1 MNNVVNESLSSYQ
14 YSPATSGVSRRS
26 KFVAHSHVLTNTAKA
41 SRVYTSACAQANAAR
56 SDKHLPTPQAPKPIK
71 QVKRAIYLSNQ
82 PLAQGNN
89 AQAATEFI
97 VSCIDPS
104 TVQKRLGDGFYEQ
117 KLIREQIAL
126 LTGRRFTGD
135 FSDDTTQYMAL
146 MNSGATYAKQHKLRP
161 GIALSDQQMAQLT
174 SDIVWLV
181 EQTVTLPN
189 GTTTRALVPQV
200 YIASLRKDDIDGTGT
215 LISGK
220 NVQFNFTGDV
230 NNAGTLYGRKVIN
243 INANNINN
251 LGGTVQGQSVN
262 VDAKQDINNIGG
274 QIIASQRLQAVA
286 GRDINVTTTT
296 KTATGANASS
306 TTIDRIA
313 GLYVTGLGESLGV
326 NPDGSPI
333 KPSLFINAG
342 RDINLTAGLIQSQG
356 SATLVAK
363 QDINLKTVET
373 SSSQNINFGNN
384 NYIKLGQTQDIGSA
398 ISANGPVTLYAERDI
413 SAKAASIASTND
425 TTALVAKRDVTLTTG
440 VATSTYDE
448 GHQSTQKGF
457 LNKTTTTTRETR
469 DSSTAIGSA
478 VEGKDVFIQAGNNI
492 IVKGSS
498 VASDTGTSLVA
509 GNNLII
515 QSAQNTTSS
524 TSSRDEKKSGIMI
537 TGSIGNPTLNLGMKE
552 ANTRTKTTTTQA
564 GSSITSANGDT
575 SLIAQEGML
584 AIIASSVSAGADKQL
599 SLEGKQVLLTG
610 ALNSEE
616 SSFDSTKKST
626 NLHAG
631 IVKPSEGALSR
642 GTAKSATTSTSL
654 AATTLSGGNISIK
667 ATGEPGKDK
676 DGNDNLSG
684 IALAGVKLN
693 TPGTL
698 ALDAGK
704 GNLAFNIIETTQST
718 SLETTQRDIAY
729 QKAKGAGT
737 TEGTAEYNELNYG
750 KLTVKAGSVTVQTA
764 TSATG
769 KGKVDS
775 SVGQATPAT
784 PATLKELASKPGMGW
799 VNDVAAQSAEL
810 AKTNPAAALHIQ
822 NVQLAHDQWDYK
834 QQGLTKEGA
843 AIVTLV
849 VAYFTAGAASG
860 AGTALAAGVGA
871 TGTTA
876 AVVAGATT
884 AALSSL
890 ASQAAVSMVNNQG
903 NLGAVLQELG
913 SKESTRGLLT
923 AMVTAGALNG
933 LSSAMGG
940 LTTAGGTQ
948 WSSINATSPFVDQ
961 LQKNLVNQLTSNVLQ
976 TALTGGNRESY
987 EKGLQTSLLTA
998 FISTGAAQGANAIGD
1013 MQANGTLNALTHK
1026 LAHAIAGCAAG
1037 AATASVGGGSA
1048 GNGCGSGAIGAV
1060 IGEIT
1065 ASALGGDAAGM
1076 GLLSAS
1082 QTTDILNLAKLMAGV
1097 AAALTGGDIN
1107 LAANAGGN
1115 AAENNA
1121 LSLRGSARLMTKLRS
1136 CEGSNSQCDID
1147 GLKKEMQLDADK
1159 QNQRIQAAC
1168 GGGGADLAQ
1177 CMAIAN
1183 NAQQSAANLF
1193 HAASYADTPE
1203 KQALLQELAS
1213 QQLADMDRMGKLV
1226 ESSIAN
1232 ASFKDAVLAV
1242 VAGSMQA
1249 LMTAGVKAKGK
1260 TTSTTSKPG
1269 TTENPS
1275 TVSDEVAA
1283 LQRIG
1288 KKPNGPDVTNKPP
1301 MTVLERAKNNQADL
1315 DVGRV
1320 TAPIDFDG
1328 HITSAVVKPNGD
1340 VVGGHS
1346 TASGDVQVVPGT
1358 ASTPNANGVY
1368 QARVQVA
1375 DPNNPGQFLPKTNNG
1390 GISTMFPDSWTA
1402 NRIKVE
1408 VDFAFRNKTI
1418 SGNTWTGTTPSGVQV
1433 RGYLTPAVT
1442 AYPLH

>member
-1 MNNVVNESLSSYQ
+1 MNNVVSTPPSSY
-14 YSPATSGVSRRS
+14 YHSSATSGVSRRS
-26 KFVAHSHVLTNTAKA
+26 KFVAHSHALTHAAKA
-41 SRVYTSACAQANAAR
+41 SRVYTSTCAHAYAAR
-56 SDKHLPTPQAPKPIK
+56 PDKHLQALQPAKPVK
-71 QVKRAIYLSNQ
+71 QVKRAIYPSNR

-89 AQAATEFI
+89 AQVATEFI
-97 VSCIDPS
+97 
-104 TVQKRLGDGFYEQ
+104 
-117 KLIREQIAL
+117 
-126 LTGRRFTGD
+126 
-135 FSDDTTQYMAL
+135 
-146 MNSGATYAKQHKLRP
+146 
-161 GIALSDQQMAQLT
+161 
-174 SDIVWLV
+174 
-181 EQTVTLPN
+181 
-189 GTTTRALVPQV
+189 
-200 YIASLRKDDIDGTGT
+200 
-215 LISGK
+215 
-220 NVQFNFTGDV
+220 
-230 NNAGTLYGRKVIN
+230 
-243 INANNINN
+243 
-251 LGGTVQGQSVN
+251 
-262 VDAKQDINNIGG
+262 
-274 QIIASQRLQAVA
+274 
-286 GRDINVTTTT
+286 
-296 KTATGANASS
+296 
-306 TTIDRIA
+306 
-313 GLYVTGLGESLGV
+313 
-326 NPDGSPI
+326 
-333 KPSLFINAG
+333 
-342 RDINLTAGLIQSQG
+342 
-356 SATLVAK
+356 
-363 QDINLKTVET
+363 
-373 SSSQNINFGNN
+373 
-384 NYIKLGQTQDIGSA
+384 
-398 ISANGPVTLYAERDI
+398 
-413 SAKAASIASTND
+413 ASI
-425 TTALVAKRDVTLTTG
+425 
-440 VATSTYDE
+440 
-448 GHQSTQKGF
+448 
-457 LNKTTTTTRETR
+457 
-469 DSSTAIGSA
+469 
-478 VEGKDVFIQAGNNI
+478 
-492 IVKGSS
+492 
-498 VASDTGTSLVA
+498 
-509 GNNLII
+509 
-515 QSAQNTTSS
+515 
-524 TSSRDEKKSGIMI
+524 
-537 TGSIGNPTLNLGMKE
+537 
-552 ANTRTKTTTTQA
+552 
-564 GSSITSANGDT
+564 ITS
-575 SLIAQEGML
+575 
-584 AIIASSVSAGADKQL
+584 
-599 SLEGKQVLLTG
+599 
-610 ALNSEE
+610 
-616 SSFDSTKKST
+616 
-626 NLHAG
+626 
-631 IVKPSEGALSR
+631 
-642 GTAKSATTSTSL
+642 
-654 AATTLSGGNISIK
+654 
-667 ATGEPGKDK
+667 
-676 DGNDNLSG
+676 
-684 IALAGVKLN
+684 
-693 TPGTL
+693 
-698 ALDAGK
+698 
-704 GNLAFNIIETTQST
+704 
-718 SLETTQRDIAY
+718 DIAY
-729 QKAKGAGT
+729 QNAKGAGT

-1249 LMTAGVKAKGK
+1249 LMTAGVKVTGG
-1260 TTSTTSKPG
+1260 SKPKA
-1269 TTENPS
+1269 S
-1275 TVSDEVAA
+1275 
-1283 LQRIG
+1283 
-1288 KKPNGPDVTNKPP
+1288 NGPLNAAEQFEKGLVNLPPGERVATVKLTARDVAQTNGWEKDNQLSRINNRDVYKAPDGTLYSVDTQHGAWERINPKNGAHEGQFRLLDLTPQKP
-1301 MTVLERAKNNQADL
+1301 AD
-1315 DVGRV
+1315 
-1320 TAPIDFDG
+1320 P
-1328 HITSAVVKPNGD
+1328 S
-1340 VVGGHS
+1340 GGH
-1346 TASGDVQVVPGT
+1346 
-1358 ASTPNANGVY
+1358 NL
-1368 QARVQVA
+1368 RM
-1375 DPNNPGQFLPKTNNG
+1375 K
-1390 GISTMFPDSWTA
+1390 
-1402 NRIKVE
+1402 
-1408 VDFAFRNKTI
+1408 
-1418 SGNTWTGTTPSGVQV
+1418 
-1433 RGYLTPAVT
+1433 
-1442 AYPLH
+1442 